1 MAKSRT
7 NRRSKSRRG
16 GAAVFVGSSWAPAAS
31 NMHRDLTAP
40 SAIGNYFKPSP
51 YGVPGGGFQPPVPE
65 MNGPDRYQINELSPP
80 VALHKGG
87 FKRSNSKRSIY
98 KRSTYKRSTYK
109 RSTYKRSRSGSR
121 RGKRGGY
128 MLGGLPQLAQTAW
141 DNATIGVKNVVNGFN
156 GTSQLTS
163 ASPWIQPELT
173 KPPNIPL
180 AKPIDIASLK
190 TAAAERAANA

>member
-7 NRRSKSRRG
+7 QRRSKCKSKRG
-16 GAAVFVGSSWAPAAS
+16 GAPVFVGSSWAPANS
-31 NMHRDLTAP
+31 NMHRDLTSP

-65 MNGPDRYQINELSPP
+65 MNDLNQINKLPS
-80 VALHKGG
+80 LRGG
-87 FKRSNSKRSIY
+87 LKRSNS

-109 RSTYKRSRSGSR
+109 RSGSK

-128 MLGGLPQLAQTAW
+128 MLGGLPQLGETAW
-141 DNATIGVKNVVNGFN
+141 NNAIVGIKNVVNGFN

-163 ASPWIQPELT
+163 ASPWIQPELI

-180 AKPIDIASLK
+180 AKPIDIGSLK
-190 TAAAERAANA
+190 TAAAQRVANV

>member
-87 FKRSNSKRSIY
+87 FKRSNSKRS
-98 KRSTYKRSTYK
+98 
-109 RSTYKRSRSGSR
+109 TYKRSRSGFR

>member
-1 MAKSRT
+1 MAKSKT

-16 GAAVFVGSSWAPAAS
+16 GAPVFVGSSWAPAAS

-65 MNGPDRYQINELSPP
+65 MNGPDRYQINKLSPP
-80 VALHKGG
+80 VGLHRGG
-87 FKRSNSKRSIY
+87 LKRSRSTHKRSKRS
-98 KRSTYKRSTYK
+98 RS
-109 RSTYKRSRSGSR
+109 RSRSGSR

-128 MLGGLPQLAQTAW
+128 SLGGFPQLGETAW
-141 DNATIGVKNVVNGFN
+141 DNAIVGIKNVVNGFN

-163 ASPWIQPELT
+163 ASPWVQPELT

-180 AKPIDIASLK
+180 AKPIDIVYLK
-190 TAAAERAANA
+190 TAAAQRVANV